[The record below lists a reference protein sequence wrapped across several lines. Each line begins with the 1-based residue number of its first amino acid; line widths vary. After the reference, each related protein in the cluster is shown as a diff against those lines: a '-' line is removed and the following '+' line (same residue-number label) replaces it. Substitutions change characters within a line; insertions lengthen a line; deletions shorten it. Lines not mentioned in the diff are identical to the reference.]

1 MFKLLDGS
9 QTLGRGWTFW
19 SCFLAVLAAAL
30 VYPVFADSYDV
41 GNFSYFLIW
50 IFMALGLCLMW
61 GYGGMLSFGQTL
73 FFGIAGY
80 AYGVLAI
87 NMGGGSATI
96 AALVLSIVIAMI
108 AAGILGYFMIWGG
121 INGIFFGIV
130 TLSATLVLAFF
141 LGQTAGPEWHIGPA
155 RLNGYNGMK
164 GMDPL
169 AIGDYYI
176 EGSALYYVMVALI
189 VIVYLALRMLVNSRI
204 GNVIVA
210 TRENPQRAEMLG
222 YDVRKYQLLTFVIGS
237 GLAGLSGAL
246 YTSWGQFITPSS
258 IGLPAA
264 AMPIVWVAFSG
275 RSDLTAT
282 LVGSFLLL
290 FGFQTITVYS
300 QQAALVL
307 MGALLLATV
316 MLAPQGFVL
325 GVGKLV
331 ADRWRARGR
340 RSESPA
346 FGGRQP
352 AAIGR
357 DLTMALVDV
366 KGVTKRFGGLTA
378 VSDVDLTVNAGEIH
392 CLIGPNGAGKSTLF
406 KLIVGLYP
414 PTKGTILFDSI
425 DITEE
430 RPFARV
436 QRGMSIKMQ
445 APSVFKELPVRQ
457 NIQIALQKR
466 FSDAKR
472 GVEEDRLLAL
482 LNLAA
487 DSGKLAG
494 ALSHGQQ
501 QWLEIGMA
509 LALQPQLLLL
519 DEPTAGMSPEE
530 TFRTGELIKSFNAE
544 GMTVLVVEHDMA
556 FVRQIA
562 QRVTVLHLGKI
573 FARGNLE
580 AIIQDEKVAEI
591 YLGKTHAH

>member
-1 MFKLLDGS
+1 M
-9 QTLGRGWTFW
+9 
-19 SCFLAVLAAAL
+19 
-30 VYPVFADSYDV
+30 
-41 GNFSYFLIW
+41 
-50 IFMALGLCLMW
+50 
-61 GYGGMLSFGQTL
+61 
-73 FFGIAGY
+73 
-80 AYGVLAI
+80 
-87 NMGGGSATI
+87 
-96 AALVLSIVIAMI
+96 
-108 AAGILGYFMIWGG
+108 
-121 INGIFFGIV
+121 
-130 TLSATLVLAFF
+130 
-141 LGQTAGPEWHIGPA
+141 E
-155 RLNGYNGMK
+155 
-164 GMDPL
+164 
-169 AIGDYYI
+169 
-176 EGSALYYVMVALI
+176 
-189 VIVYLALRMLVNSRI
+189 
-204 GNVIVA
+204 
-210 TRENPQRAEMLG
+210 RA
-222 YDVRKYQLLTFVIGS
+222 
-237 GLAGLSGAL
+237 
-246 YTSWGQFITPSS
+246 
-258 IGLPAA
+258 PAA
-264 AMPIVWVAFSG
+264 RRQP
-275 RSDLTAT
+275 RS
-282 LVGSFLLL
+282 
-290 FGFQTITVYS
+290 
-300 QQAALVL
+300 
-307 MGALLLATV
+307 
-316 MLAPQGFVL
+316 
-325 GVGKLV
+325 
-331 ADRWRARGR
+331 
-340 RSESPA
+340 
-346 FGGRQP
+346 GGRQP
-352 AAIGR
+352 PATGR

-414 PTKGTILFDSI
+414 PTKGTILFDTI

-472 GVEEDRLLAL
+472 VVEEDRLLTL
-482 LNLAA
+482 LNLAS

-580 AIIQDEKVAEI
+580 AIIEDEKVAEI